1 MTKELGMETHPG
13 EGVMKEEFPNSRKP
27 SHWQICGEFWN
38 LKEQHN
44 WVEKEKNPQ
53 NRCLTTTPSRE
64 VAQMLASAI
73 GGWTGSK
80 GCMLRVRTRPEC
92 PDENLRELT

>member
-1 MTKELGMETHPG
+1 METHPG
-13 EGVMKEEFPNSRKP
+13 EGVMKEQFPNSRKP

-38 LKEQHN
+38 SKSN
-44 WVEKEKNPQ
+44 ITGWKKKKKTPQ
-53 NRCLTTTPSRE
+53 KRCLTTTPSRE
-64 VAQMLASAI
+64 VAQMLASAT

-92 PDENLRELT
+92 PEENLRELT